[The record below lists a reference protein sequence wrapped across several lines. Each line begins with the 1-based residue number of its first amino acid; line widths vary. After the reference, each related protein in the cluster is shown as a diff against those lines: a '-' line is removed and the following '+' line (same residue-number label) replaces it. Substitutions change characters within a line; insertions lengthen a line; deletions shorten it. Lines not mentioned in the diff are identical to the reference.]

1 MEKELGDTLGLR
13 TLEDISGLILHSHDL
28 HETLDN
34 IVNLVAKRMGV
45 NVCSIYLLEDDGETL
60 RLNASKG
67 LSRSSV
73 GKVAMKTS
81 EGLTGLVIEKKGVVS
96 IENAPAHPRFKYFRE
111 THEEKFHSFLGIPM
125 FERKTPVGVIV
136 IQTKEPRIFTAAEI
150 STLAT
155 IAYQISSIVTNAKLL
170 DSIRMKEEERARFER
185 ELERIKSH
193 GPAMEGRGFTRKK
206 EKRRSQMLVGT
217 PLLSGFCWGKI
228 YLLNRHESLDG
239 IDLEESLPA
248 GEERKRFLLALE
260 KAKIETLY
268 MEKRVAQTLSKE
280 DAAIFHTHLMILEDR
295 GFINRILE
303 SIDKENGAAKS
314 IKEVVEHYNEAFAS
328 MEDPYLRQRSADMMD
343 IGRRI
348 IDSLDGSERG
358 REKLPEKRIIV
369 AAEIFPSD
377 LAILDHDKILG
388 ILTEKGDVN
397 AHAAIMARSL
407 GIPAILGVE
416 GLLRQISLKD
426 EIIIDSNSG
435 HVFINPD
442 DKVKAEY
449 ERLRNDFAVKQRELD
464 KLRDLPAETCDG
476 HMVHLRAN
484 IGLLADI
491 GPALAKGAEG
501 VGLYRSEFPY
511 MSRQSFPDR
520 MEQYKLYREI
530 LEGFAP
536 LPVNF
541 RTLDIGGDKDLPYF
555 PHPREDNPFM
565 GWRSIR
571 VSLDR
576 QDIFREQ
583 LAAILLASHYGRASI
598 MFPLISSVDE
608 IREAKVIFNGV
619 KEELIREGKPFAA
632 DIRLGIMVEL
642 PAAVQ
647 IADILIGEVDYF
659 SIGTNDLIQYTLAAD
674 RNNPK
679 VKKYYDPFHPAVLH
693 SIKRVVEVGDRAG
706 KEVSICGE
714 MAADPLSA
722 LLLMG
727 LGITEFSVSAPSI
740 PVIKQAIRMV
750 TQATAREMAETVLS
764 METGSEIRGYLER
777 MRRELGL

>member
-1 MEKELGDTLGLR
+1 MVEKQANTLGLR

-34 IVNLVAKRMGV
+34 IVNLVAKRMGAD
-45 NVCSIYLLEDDGETL
+45 VCSIYLLEDDGETL
-60 RLNASKG
+60 RLQASKG
-67 LSRSSV
+67 LFRGSV

-81 EGLTGLVIEKKGVVS
+81 EGLTGLVIEQRGVVA
-96 IENAPAHPRFKYFRE
+96 IENAPEHPRYKYFRE

-136 IQTKEPRIFTAAEI
+136 IQTRESRAFTAEEI
-150 STLAT
+150 CTLST
-155 IAYQISSIVTNAKLL
+155 IAYQIASIVINAKLL
-170 DSIRMKEEERARFER
+170 DSIRLKEEERASFER
-185 ELERIKSH
+185 ELERLKSS
-193 GPAMEGRGFTRKK
+193 GPARDERGFARIKDRK
-206 EKRRSQMLVGT
+206 RSQMLVGT
-217 PLLSGFCWGKI
+217 PVLSGFCWGKI
-228 YLLNRHESLDG
+228 YLLNRLESLDG
-239 IDLEESLPA
+239 IDLEESRPA
-248 GEERKRFLLALE
+248 GEERQRFLMALE
-260 KAKIETLY
+260 KAKIQTLY

-295 GFINRILE
+295 GFIGRILE
-303 SIDKENGAAKS
+303 LIDKENGAAKS
-314 IKEVVEHYNEAFAS
+314 IKEVVDHYNEAFAS
-328 MEDPYLRQRSADMMD
+328 MEDPYLRQRSADMKD

-377 LAILDHDKILG
+377 LANLDHDKILG

-397 AHAAIMARSL
+397 SHAAIMARSL
-407 GIPAILGVE
+407 GIPAILGVN
-416 GLLRQISLKD
+416 GLMRQIGLKD
-426 EIIIDSNSG
+426 DIIIDSNSG
-435 HVFINPD
+435 HVYINPD
-442 DKVKAEY
+442 DTVKAEY
-449 ERLRNDFAVKQRELD
+449 ERLQSVFAVKQRELD
-464 KLRDLPAETCDG
+464 KLRDLPAETVDG
-476 HMVHLRAN
+476 HRVHLRAN

-491 GPALAKGAEG
+491 MPALARGAEG
-501 VGLYRSEFPY
+501 VGLYRTEFPY

-520 MEQYKLYREI
+520 MVQSKLYRKI

-536 LPVNF
+536 LPVNI
-541 RTLDIGGDKDLPYF
+541 RTLDIGGDKGLPYF

-583 LAAILLASHYGRASI
+583 LAAILLASPYGKASI

-608 IREAKVIFNGV
+608 IREAKAIFNRV
-619 KEELIREGKPFAA
+619 KEELLQEGKPFAA

-647 IADILIGEVDYF
+647 IAAILIREVDYF

-679 VKKYYDPFHPAVLH
+679 MKKYFDPFHPAVLH
-693 SIKRVVEVGDRAG
+693 SIKQVVDVAG
-706 KEVSICGE
+706 KAEKEVSICGE

-722 LLLMG
+722 VLLMG
-727 LGITEFSVSAPSI
+727 IGITEFSVSAPSI
-740 PVIKQAIRMV
+740 PVIKQAIRKVAM
-750 TQATAREMAETVLS
+750 TTAREIAEKVLS
-764 METGSEIRGYLER
+764 MDTGSEIRGYLEKIGK
-777 MRRELGL
+777 ELEL

>member
-1 MEKELGDTLGLR
+1 MENEQGYTLGLR

-45 NVCSIYLLEDDGETL
+45 DVCSIYLLEDDGETL
-60 RLNASKG
+60 RLKASKG

-81 EGLTGLVIEKKGVVS
+81 EGLTGLVIEEKGVVS

-111 THEEKFHSFLGIPM
+111 THEEKFHSFLGFPL

-136 IQTKEPRIFTAAEI
+136 IQTKEPRIFNAAEI

-155 IAYQISSIVTNAKLL
+155 IAYQISSIVINAKLL

-185 ELERIKSH
+185 ELERMKSY
-193 GPAMEGRGFTRKK
+193 GPAREERGFARKK
-206 EKRRSQMLVGT
+206 ERRRSQMLVGT
-217 PLLSGFCWGKI
+217 PVLSGFCWGKI
-228 YLLNRHESLDG
+228 YFLNRRDSLDG
-239 IDLEESLPA
+239 IDLEESRPA
-248 GEERKRFLLALE
+248 GEERKRFIMALE
-260 KAKIETLY
+260 KAKIQTLY

-295 GFINRILE
+295 GFINRIMEL
-303 SIDKENGAAKS
+303 IDKENGAARS
-314 IKEVVEHYNEAFAS
+314 IKEVVDHYNEAFAS
-328 MEDPYLRQRSADMMD
+328 MEDPYLRQRSADMTD

-348 IDSLDGSERG
+348 IDSLDGSEKG
-358 REKLPEKRIIV
+358 REKLQEKRIIV

-388 ILTEKGDVN
+388 ILTEKGDAN
-397 AHAAIMARSL
+397 SHAAIMARSL
-407 GIPAILGVE
+407 GIPAILGID
-416 GLLRQISLKD
+416 GLMRQIGLKD
-426 EIIIDSNSG
+426 EILIDSNSG
-435 HVFINPD
+435 HVYINPD
-442 DKVKAEY
+442 NKVKAEY
-449 ERLRNDFAVKQRELD
+449 QRFRSDFAVKQRELD
-464 KLRDLPAETCDG
+464 KLRDLPAETSDG
-476 HMVHLRAN
+476 HRVHLRAN

-501 VGLYRSEFPY
+501 VGLYRTEFPY

-520 MEQYKLYREI
+520 LEQYRLYRKI
-530 LEGFAP
+530 IEGFAP
-536 LPVNF
+536 FPVNI

-571 VSLDR
+571 VSLEH

-583 LAAILLASHYGRASI
+583 LAAVLLASHYGKTSI

-608 IREAKVIFNGV
+608 IREAKVIFDGV
-619 KEELIREGKPFAA
+619 KEELIREGMPFAA

-693 SIKRVVEVGDRAG
+693 SIKRVVEVADKAG

-727 LGITEFSVSAPSI
+727 IGITEFSVSAPSI
-740 PVIKQAIRMV
+740 PVIKQAIRKV
-750 TQATAREMAETVLS
+750 TQATAREIAETVLS
-764 METGSEIRGYLER
+764 METGSEIRGHLEK
-777 MRRELGL
+777 MRKELGV